1 MKSYKPLAVL
11 STAFL
16 CAVFGTA
23 SLGSASTSTGF
34 KPSPKQTIAPNPRPR
49 EAWVLRSVL
58 DSKPRILSIAL
69 HNNLWLAYNT
79 KTASL
84 YKAWSGKINFNGPV
98 YTSSHGHNPFQRV
111 LPIWRNQ
118 TKTHGTS
125 K

>member
-23 SLGSASTSTGF
+23 SLGSGSTSTGF

-69 HNNLWLAYNT
+69 HNLIHGAEL
-79 KTASL
+79 KIDASKEKL
-84 YKAWSGKINFNGPV
+84 DYQNISQK
-98 YTSSHGHNPFQRV
+98 
-111 LPIWRNQ
+111 L
-118 TKTHGTS
+118 S
-125 K
+125 KYIVNDIALKP